1 MSAPSPNPDQNAIRD
16 AACIILIDGTAS
28 SSRILMGRRRV
39 DQIFLPDKWVF
50 PGGRV
55 DTCDRECPADER
67 FTGLPPWLRP
77 FAGAAIRELQEE
89 TGLQWRPSIN
99 DGGLFPLARAITP
112 PGRVRRYDTWFFRAN
127 AGDAAAMPFSGD
139 GELLDL
145 AWFTLDDA
153 RRLDVPIITRLVLEE
168 AARLIAAP
176 ATAAC
181 DRAPFYFQG
190 ARGFERAFVAC
201 GPVAAPP

>member
-1 MSAPSPNPDQNAIRD
+1 MSATATESDQIAIRD

-28 SSRILMGRRRV
+28 SSRLLMGRRRV

-55 DTCDRECPADER
+55 DDGDRECALAEQ
-67 FTGLPPWLRP
+67 FTGLPQWLRP
-77 FAGAAIRELQEE
+77 FACAAIRELHEE
-89 TGLQWRPSIN
+89 TGLRWRTSTR
-99 DGGLFPLARAITP
+99 DKGLFPLARAVTP
-112 PGRVRRYDTWFFRAN
+112 PGRVRRYDTWFFSAN
-127 AGDAAAMPFSGD
+127 AGDAAAKPFDGD

-153 RRLDVPIITRLVLEE
+153 RRLDVPTITRLMLEE

-176 ATAAC
+176 ATAAS

-190 ARGFERAFVAC
+190 ARGFERKFVAC
-201 GPVAAPP
+201 GLAAAPP

>member
-1 MSAPSPNPDQNAIRD
+1 
-16 AACIILIDGTAS
+16 
-28 SSRILMGRRRV
+28 MGRRRV

-55 DTCDRECPADER
+55 DDGDRECLMTEQ
-67 FTGLPPWLRP
+67 FTGLPQWLRP
-77 FAGAAIRELQEE
+77 FARAAIRELQEE
-89 TGLQWRPSIN
+89 TGLQWRSSIN
-99 DGGLFPLARAITP
+99 DRGLSPLARAVTP
-112 PGRVRRYDTWFFRAN
+112 PGRVRRYDTWFFSAN
-127 AGDAAAMPFSGD
+127 AGDAAAKPFDGD

-153 RRLDVPIITRLVLEE
+153 RRLDVPTITRLMLEE

-190 ARGFERAFVAC
+190 ARGFERTFVAC
-201 GPVAAPP
+201 GPAAAPP